1 MILKGTKRSEY
12 MMQDRHA
19 LRCILALTLPLAA
32 LLAIL
37 CALGG
42 EMLQDGV
49 FAALKLAVIR

>member
-1 MILKGTKRSEY
+1 

-19 LRCILALTLPLAA
+19 LRCILALALPLAA